1 MKGRKNNRRIR
12 GRRNGRRG
20 PSEGNGRKAST
31 LVSNLLEVPPGL
43 SSAQY
48 TVAELL
54 KKYFQDPRLIKIY
67 ALKVKIQPLDQ
78 SQSYYQ
84 VQSLVTLDTPG
95 SEPVTMSPV
104 IQGSILSKRIS
115 NFIAQPRRFW
125 IMDKDDTF
133 IFLDLRFQTF
143 AATKLIIEI
152 QTFFHIEID
161 ELTPLATK
169 STTHKIGTELT
180 NEEMDDL
187 AQDFMHFVLQPQPT
201 QSSKPIN
208 IKK

>member
-1 MKGRKNNRRIR
+1 MRGKKNNRRTR

-31 LVSNLLEVPPGL
+31 MVSNLLEVPAGL

-48 TVAELL
+48 TVEELL

-67 ALKVKIQPLDQ
+67 ALKIKIQPLDQ
-78 SQSYYQ
+78 TQPYYQ
-84 VQSLVTLDTPG
+84 VQSLITLDTPG

-115 NFIAQPRRFW
+115 SYIAQPRRFW
-125 IMDKDDTF
+125 IMDKTDNF

-143 AATKLIIEI
+143 KPTQLIVEV
-152 QTFFHIEID
+152 QTYFHIEID
-161 ELTPLATK
+161 ELTPLAMK
-169 STTHKIGTELT
+169 TTTQKLGTELT